1 MEATG
6 NQTLANIT
14 ELCSRFPDM
23 EEHFDLCNGSIEVR
37 ITFKIVVFID
47 SDSY

>member
-37 ITFKIVVFID
+37 ITFKIVVFSI
-47 SDSY
+47 Y